1 MVEVTR
7 RSTFTQS
14 QEDYLKALYHLHG
27 DTRPVPTRE
36 LAQRLGISSPSV
48 SEMVG
53 RLVTQGL
60 VEHDRYRGQQL
71 TKEGRKVALELVRHH
86 RLLEMFLVQ
95 VLGYSWDEVHEEA
108 ERLEHVISERMEQ
121 RIFDLL
127 GRPELDPHGH
137 AIPTLP
143 GEARVLRAAEK
154 ALAGQT
160 HGLRALL
167 PFLGPA
173 FVASVAY
180 VDPGNFATNIAGGA
194 QFGYMLLWVVLAA
207 NLMAMLVQSMSAKL
221 GIATGLNL
229 AEVCRQKFP
238 YPAVVG
244 LWIQAE
250 IIAMATDLAEFIG
263 AAIGIHLLFPSIPLF
278 TAGIITAFAAFGI
291 LSLQSRGFRGFEA
304 VITVLVGVIVAAFAF
319 EVILARPS
327 VGAVAAGLVTPRFDG
342 TESVLLGAGILG
354 ATVMPHVIYLHSALT
369 QRRVVGATEE
379 EQKKI
384 FNFEKWDVIIAM
396 GLAGLIN
403 VAMLT
408 IAAAA
413 LHAHNVNVPNLD
425 AAFRAL
431 GHTLDHGADIFFGL
445 GLLASG
451 LSSSSVGTLAGQVVL
466 QGFIQRRMPLLLSRA
481 ITMAPALVVIAIGL
495 DPSRA
500 LVLSQVVLSFGIP
513 FALIPLLVFC
523 RDRGL
528 MGTLVNKRSTTALAT
543 VVIGVILSL
552 NVFLIFLL
560 VSGR

>member
-1 MVEVTR
+1 LAEPARKTTIEEPKPPLAPLVIP
-7 RSTFTQS
+7 
-14 QEDYLKALYHLHG
+14 K
-27 DTRPVPTRE
+27 VPP
-36 LAQRLGISSPSV
+36 A
-48 SEMVG
+48 
-53 RLVTQGL
+53 
-60 VEHDRYRGQQL
+60 
-71 TKEGRKVALELVRHH
+71 VA
-86 RLLEMFLVQ
+86 
-95 VLGYSWDEVHEEA
+95 A
-108 ERLEHVISERMEQ
+108 
-121 RIFDLL
+121 
-127 GRPELDPHGH
+127 
-137 AIPTLP
+137 LP

-238 YPAVVG
+238 FPAVVG
-244 LWIQAE
+244 LWLQAE
-250 IIAMATDLAEFIG
+250 VVAMATDLAEFIG

-278 TAGIITAFAAFGI
+278 MAGIITAFAAFGI

-319 EVILARPS
+319 EVVLARPS
-327 VGAVAAGLVTPRFDG
+327 VGAVAAGLLTPRFSG

-384 FNFEKWDVIIAM
+384 FNFEKWDVVIAM

-413 LHAHNVNVPNLD
+413 LHAHNINVPNLD

-451 LSSSSVGTLAGQVVL
+451 LSSSSVGTLAGQVVM
-466 QGFIQRRMPLLLSRA
+466 QGFIQRRIPLFLRRA

-495 DPSRA
+495 DPTRA

-513 FALIPLLVFC
+513 FALIPLLLFC

-528 MGTLVNKRSTTALAT
+528 MGTLVNKQSTTALAT
-543 VVIGVILSL
+543 LVIGVILSL
-552 NVFLIFLL
+552 NVFLIYLL